1 MVTMVT
7 ANILEMVNIAE
18 APTHCGDGFS
28 DWLIIYCFTPRSR
41 IFH

>member
-1 MVTMVT
+1 MKIKNSAHFMVTMVT

-28 DWLIIYCFTPRSR
+28 D
-41 IFH
+41 